1 MIIMDKQ
8 QAVHSFWSSF
18 GISAYDENSVP
29 DDAELPYIT
38 YNVST
43 ADIGDIV
50 IMSASV
56 WYRTNSWTYLDN
68 MADRISKAIGY
79 GGKTIPLDKGMV
91 WIRRSSPFAQRLS
104 DDGEIKRMLLQISAE
119 YITQD

>member
-1 MIIMDKQ
+1 MDKQ
-8 QAVHSFWSSF
+8 QTIHSFWSSF
-18 GISAYDENSVP
+18 GIAAYDENSVP
-29 DDAELPYIT
+29 DDAPMPYIT

-43 ADIGDIV
+43 GSIGDIT

-56 WYRTNSWTYLDN
+56 WYRANSWTYLDN

-104 DDGEIKRMLLQISAE
+104 DDGEIKRMLLQISVE

>member
-1 MIIMDKQ
+1 MDKQ

-56 WYRTNSWTYLDN
+56 WYRTNLWTYLDN

-104 DDGEIKRMLLQISAE
+104 DDGEVKRMLLQISVE